1 MEWLEKLSKAVDYIE
16 EHLDGKISYA
26 EAAEIAC
33 CSVFYFQR
41 IFSYVAGIS
50 LSEYIRRR
58 RMTQAAFELQRTRG
72 KVIDIAL
79 KYGYASPTAFNRA
92 FQSVHHIPPAAAR
105 NPGCTLNAYPAI
117 HFSVQVT
124 GERPMTYH
132 IASKGPLRL
141 AGIRVPLTG
150 DMEENQRIIPQ
161 FWERFWKEVRQGR
174 LNSLLSGQ
182 CKLRLSDRA
191 LADPGLPGHGQS
203 DSNSLGHGL
212 SSPNSPGPDLSFP
225 NLPDSGLPASC
236 LSHPGSREILGVSV
250 YEGPGKI
257 FYYIA
262 AVTEGPVP
270 SGLYTLEIPA
280 AAWAIFENEGGFKA
294 DVQDVFRRFY
304 REWLPFSG
312 YEYAGLPDIEVYP
325 LYPICEEIPANGH
338 SQVWIAI
345 KKNREDKP

>member
-1 MEWLEKLSKAVDYIE
+1 MEWLERLSKAVDYIE
-16 EHLDGKISYA
+16 EHLDRKISYE

-141 AGIRVPLTG
+141 AGIRVPLSG
-150 DMEENQRIIPQ
+150 DMEEYQRIIPQ
-161 FWERFWKEVRQGR
+161 FWEKFWKEVRQGK
-174 LNSLLSGQ
+174 LNSLLSGR

-191 LADPGLPGHGQS
+191 LADPGLPGHG
-203 DSNSLGHGL
+203 
-212 SSPNSPGPDLSFP
+212 
-225 NLPDSGLPASC
+225 LPAAC

-250 YEGPGKI
+250 YDGPGKI

-262 AVTEGPVP
+262 VAAEGPVP
-270 SGLYTLEIPA
+270 SGLYTLEVPA
-280 AAWAIFENEGGFKA
+280 AAWAIFENEGGFKT

-325 LYPICEEIPANGH
+325 LYPLCEEIPANGH